1 MPNPIKSLGYIKCH
15 RSSST
20 RPVKSPSNSIRYNCG
35 KICSWSRRPKTILKI
50 RKKATFL
57 YVINSS
63 IIYKSP
69 KPNSKFKRFKTIVPA
84 WVLIPLVNHNLAIF
98 SVPQADKKPSWFHD
112 GWLDIITE
120 VFIHNLKFA
129 PLLLTFAPLL
139 LTLECL
145 NIYTYGNCLK
155 QGLLKLDQTERSS
168 GLLVSVSLLGSQR
181 NSTKKTFPF
190 SPTSIIVTALV
201 RFTKRHSHFLP
212 LKTKVNHRYILQRL
226 RKMELQDKKRY

>member
-1 MPNPIKSLGYIKCH
+1 MPNPVKSLGYIKCH

-20 RPVKSPSNSIRYNCG
+20 TPVESPSNSIRYNCG

-50 RKKATFL
+50 RKKKATFL

-63 IIYKSP
+63 IIYKFP

-84 WVLIPLVNHNLAIF
+84 WVLIPLVNHDPTIF
-98 SVPQADKKPSWFHD
+98 SVPQADKKPSWFHY
-112 GWLDIITE
+112 GWLDIIIE
-120 VFIHNLKFA
+120 VFILNLKFT

-155 QGLLKLDQTERSS
+155 QGLLKLGQTERSS

-181 NSTKKTFPF
+181 NSTKTTFPF
-190 SPTSIIVTALV
+190 SPTSYCIGT
-201 RFTKRHSHFLP
+201 T
-212 LKTKVNHRYILQRL
+212 YL
-226 RKMELQDKKRY
+226 RKVIPIFSPWKRK

>member
-1 MPNPIKSLGYIKCH
+1 MKKTSMPNPVKSLGYIKCH
-15 RSSST
+15 SSSSL
-20 RPVKSPSNSIRYNCG
+20 RPVKSPSNSIRYNRE
-35 KICSWSRRPKTILKI
+35 KIWSWSRRTKTILKI

-63 IIYKSP
+63 IIYKFP

-84 WVLIPLVNHNLAIF
+84 WVLIPLVNHNPAFF
-98 SVPQADKKPSWFHD
+98 SVPQADKKPSWFHY

-120 VFIHNLKFA
+120 LFIHNLK
-129 PLLLTFAPLL
+129 FAPLL

-155 QGLLKLDQTERSS
+155 QALLKLGQTERSS

-201 RFTKRHSHFLP
+201 RLIYKNTFPFSPPENESKP
-212 LKTKVNHRYILQRL
+212 
-226 RKMELQDKKRY
+226 